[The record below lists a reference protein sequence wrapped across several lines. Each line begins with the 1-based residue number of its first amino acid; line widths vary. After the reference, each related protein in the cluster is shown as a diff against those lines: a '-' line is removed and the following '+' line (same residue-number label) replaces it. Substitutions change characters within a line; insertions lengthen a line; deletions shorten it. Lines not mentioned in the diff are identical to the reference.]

1 MTKPI
6 LVVLAVLTLASVS
19 ARVCRADWPQW
30 GGSPARNNTPDGKN
44 IPVEWNVGKFDHQTG
59 RWLGDSANNVLW
71 VARLGSRTYG
81 SPVVSGG
88 KIFCA
93 TNNGAGYLKRYPAD
107 VDLGCLLC
115 FRQGD
120 GRFGWQLSREKLPAG
135 GAVDWPDQGIC
146 CSPLVEGDRLWLVT
160 NRGEVACLDTNGFYD
175 GQNDGPYT
183 SEPSTAR
190 DEADVVWYF
199 DMMHQLGV
207 VQHNMA
213 SCSVTA
219 AGDLLLVCTSNG
231 RDDAAEEMPAPDAPS
246 FIALDKHSGKLVWAD
261 NSPGR
266 NVLHGQW
273 ASPAF
278 AVLGGLPQAIFPGG
292 DGWLYSFL
300 ATPPENAKPEFSSSK
315 LQKGVAGVERSEPPE
330 RPISGGSPALDPGH
344 PAQAPKPILLWKFD
358 CNPKDSVWK
367 AGGQGRRNHL
377 IATPVVCD
385 GLVYIATG
393 QDPEYGEGPGDLWC
407 IDPTKHGDVSP
418 ELVFDRQG
426 NPVRAP
432 TEGWSRR
439 VQALD
444 KQAGEQLKPNPDS
457 AAVWHYAGHDA
468 NGDGKL
474 DFDETMHRTLSMAAV
489 KDNLLVIADLAGL
502 VHCLDAKTGK
512 VHWTHDM
519 LAAVWGSPLIV
530 EGKIYIGDE
539 DGDLAVFALSA
550 QKKLLAE
557 NNMGSSVY
565 STPVVSDNTLYIS
578 TRENLFAIGA
588 KQP

>member
-1 MTKPI
+1 MKRI
-6 LVVLAVLTLASVS
+6 IHALGLIALALPSQSLPG
-19 ARVCRADWPQW
+19 ADWPQW
-30 GGSPARNNTPDGKN
+30 GGSPARNNVPEGKN
-44 IPVEWNVGKFDHQTG
+44 IPVTWNVGKFDRQTQ
-59 RWLGDSANNVLW
+59 RWLSETAQNVLW
-71 VARLGSRTYG
+71 VARLGNQSYG
-81 SPVVSGG
+81 SPVISGG
-88 KIFCA
+88 KVFCA
-93 TNNGAGYLKRYPAD
+93 TNNGAGYLRRYPST

-115 FRQGD
+115 FRQSD
-120 GRFGWQLSREKLPAG
+120 GRFGWQLSREKLAAG
-135 GAVDWPDQGIC
+135 RSVDWPEQGIC
-146 CSPLVEGDRLWLVT
+146 CTPLVEGNRLWLVT

-175 GQNDGPYT
+175 NRNDGPYT

-199 DMMHQLGV
+199 DMMRELGV

-231 RDDAAEEMPAPDAPS
+231 RDDMADEMPAPEAPS
-246 FIALDKHSGKLVWAD
+246 FIALDKHSGKLIWAD

-278 AVLGGLPQAIFPGG
+278 AVLGGVPQAIFPGG

-300 ATPPENAKPEFSSSK
+300 AQPSENGKPT
-315 LQKGVAGVERSEPPE
+315 
-330 RPISGGSPALDPGH
+330 
-344 PAQAPKPILLWKFD
+344 LLWKFD
-358 CNPKDSVWK
+358 CNPKESKWV
-367 AGGQGRRNHL
+367 AGGRGNRNNL
-377 IATPVVCD
+377 IATPVICD

-393 QDPEYGEGPGDLWC
+393 QDPEYGEGPGHLWC
-407 IDPTKHGDVSP
+407 IDPTKRGDVSP
-418 ELVFDRQG
+418 ELVVDRNG
-426 NPVRAP
+426 KPVRAP
-432 TEGWSRR
+432 TQGWSRR
-439 VQALD
+439 VQAVD
-444 KQAGEQLKPNPDS
+444 TKAGERVKPNPNS
-457 AAVWHYAGHDA
+457 AAVWHYAGQDL

-474 DFDETMHRTLSMAAV
+474 DFEETMHRALGMVAV
-489 KDNLLVIADLAGL
+489 KDNLLVIGDFAGL

-512 VHWTHDM
+512 LHWTYDM

-530 EGKIYIGDE
+530 EGKIYLGDE
-539 DGDLAVFALSA
+539 DGDVAVFALSA

-565 STPVVSDNTLYIS
+565 STPVVADNTLYIS
-578 TRENLFAIGA
+578 TRDHLIAISA

>member
-1 MTKPI
+1 MTKRI
-6 LVVLAVLTLASVS
+6 LVVLGLLTSAAVS
-19 ARVCRADWPQW
+19 ARVCPADWPQW

-44 IPVEWNVGKFDHQTG
+44 IPVQWNVGKFDYKTG
-59 RWLGDSANNVLW
+59 RWLGESAKNILW
-71 VARLGSRTYG
+71 VARLGSRSYG

-88 KIFCA
+88 KVFCA
-93 TNNGAGYLKRYPAD
+93 TNNGAGYLRRYPAE

-115 FRQGD
+115 FRQSD

-135 GAVDWPDQGIC
+135 RFVDYPEQGIC

-175 GQNDGPYT
+175 GRNDGPYT

-190 DEADVVWYF
+190 DEADVIWYF
-199 DMMHQLGV
+199 DMMRELGV
-207 VQHNMA
+207 VQRYMA

-219 AGDLLLVCTSNG
+219 AGELLLVCTSNG
-231 RDDAAEEMPAPDAPS
+231 RDDAAKEMPAPEAPS

-266 NVLHGQW
+266 NVQHGQW
-273 ASPAF
+273 GSPAF
-278 AVLGGLPQAIFPGG
+278 AVLGGVPQAIFPGG

-300 ATPPENAKPEFSSSK
+300 ATPPENAKPESSSAK
-315 LQKGVAGVERSEPPE
+315 LQERVAGVERSEPPAG
-330 RPISGGSPALDPGH
+330 PISGGSPALDPGH
-344 PAQAPKPILLWKFD
+344 PAQAPKPKLLWKFD
-358 CNPKDSVWK
+358 CNPKDSLWK
-367 AGGQGRRNHL
+367 AGGQGNRNHL

-407 IDPTKHGDVSP
+407 IDPTKRGDVSP
-418 ELVFDRQG
+418 ELVFDKQG
-426 NPVRAP
+426 NPVP
-432 TEGWSRR
+432 PRR
-439 VQALD
+439 TQALD
-444 KQAGEQLKPNPDS
+444 KKAGEQLQPNPNS

-474 DFDETMHRTLSMAAV
+474 DFEETMHRTLSMAAV

-512 VHWTHDM
+512 LHWTHDM
-519 LAAVWGSPLIV
+519 LAGVWGSPLVV
-530 EGKIYIGDE
+530 EGKIYLGDE

-557 NNMGSSVY
+557 NTMGSSVY
-565 STPVVSDNTLYIS
+565 STPVVADNTLYIS
-578 TRENLFAIGA
+578 TREHLIAIGVP
-588 KQP
+588 QP